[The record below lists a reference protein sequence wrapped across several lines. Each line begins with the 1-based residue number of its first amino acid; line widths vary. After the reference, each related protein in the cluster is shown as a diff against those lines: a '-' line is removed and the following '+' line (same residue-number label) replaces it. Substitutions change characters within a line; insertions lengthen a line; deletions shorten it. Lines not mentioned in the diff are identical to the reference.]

1 MEGLDVRKL
10 DLWRAALEGEP
21 DLYAIAARMAV
32 IPDTTAAV
40 IRYANSAYVGA
51 ARPVGTVL
59 EAVIRVGSRAV
70 ASFAMAGVS
79 RDLVDEWGS
88 EEMWSEA
95 LVVGRASKVIGRLLG
110 FPQNESEH
118 LFVAGLFSG
127 AGAMGLTAKDEGY
140 VPWRRKMRRRR
151 FGTVDLLARERQIY
165 GVDHTQMAATLLEG
179 WNLPTNIVAAVASH
193 HSPVSNFDRAVWAA
207 MTLPG
212 GADANARCLE
222 QEFEESM
229 GILGLTDRISYVQ
242 VEANLFADA
251 TFDAYQDA
259 GAKRA

>member
-1 MEGLDVRKL
+1 MEGIDVRKI
-10 DLWRAALEGEP
+10 DLWRSALAADP
-21 DLYAIAARMAV
+21 DLYSIAARMAV

-70 ASFAMAGVS
+70 ASFAMAGAS
-79 RDLVDEWGS
+79 RDLVQAWGS
-88 EEMWSEA
+88 DEMWSEA

-127 AGAMGLTAKDEGY
+127 AGAMGLTARDEGY

-151 FGTVDLLARERQIY
+151 YGSGDLLAKERQIY
-165 GVDHTQMAATLLEG
+165 GVDHVQMAAGLLEG
-179 WNLPTNIVAAVASH
+179 WNLPTNIVAAVAAH
-193 HSPVSNFDRAVWAA
+193 HGPISNFDRALWAA
-207 MTLPG
+207 MTVPVG
-212 GADANARCLE
+212 DDANARCLE
-222 QEFEESM
+222 SSFEDSM
-229 GILGLTDRISYVQ
+229 TILGLTDRISYVQ

-251 TFDAYQDA
+251 TTEAYQVSGKSA
-259 GAKRA
+259 